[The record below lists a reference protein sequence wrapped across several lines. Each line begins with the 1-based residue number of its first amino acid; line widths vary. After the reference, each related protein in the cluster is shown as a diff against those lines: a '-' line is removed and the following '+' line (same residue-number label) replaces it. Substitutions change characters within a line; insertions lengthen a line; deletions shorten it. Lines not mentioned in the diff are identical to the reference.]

1 MLSSKHDDIKIA
13 IMRNSKKLAM
23 DDKLVRYVPKAVK
36 AKTSEPEKFVVVKPP
51 AEIEEEPVEEKP
63 PTKKA
68 RAAKKG

>member
-1 MLSSKHDDIKIA
+1 
-13 IMRNSKKLAM
+13 M

-36 AKTSEPEKFVVVKPP
+36 AKASEPEKFVVVKPS
-51 AEIEEEPVEEKP
+51 AEIEEELVEEKP